1 MPSTDQLEH
10 EVEHVRS
17 QLVDALDE
25 FRANLSP
32 GQVLDQLT
40 EYAGEGDAGEFYRR
54 LRHQMGQ
61 NPVPMVLVGTGVA
74 WMMLSSVLG
83 SSTRTET
90 SRRQSAM
97 GDELAERAGSAAD
110 TVKEAGSATVDI
122 AGRMGEAASESAR
135 SAGNAIREGAERA
148 SDRLG
153 AAAGAA
159 GDAVSKASSSAY
171 DVVAGTTSRTAS
183 AVGESARHLGSSA
196 TSGARSFID
205 FCRSEPLVLAS
216 MGVAIGAVLGA
227 LMPATQ
233 TEDYLMGDQ
242 SDRLKENLGE
252 MAETGE
258 RAKGDKPAG
267 AESGGA
273 RAARGSK
280 TETKRAAAMEAG
292 SHRTSGTRKKR
303 SQADT

>member
-1 MPSTDQLEH
+1 MPSTDQLEN
-10 EVEHVRS
+10 EVERVRS

-83 SSTRTET
+83 NSARTEI
-90 SRRQSAM
+90 SRRQTAM
-97 GDELAERAGSAAD
+97 GDELAETAGSAAD
-110 TVKEAGSATVDI
+110 TIREAGSATVDI
-122 AGRMGEAASESAR
+122 AGRMGDAASESAR
-135 SAGNAIREGAERA
+135 SAGNAIREGAARA

-153 AAAGAA
+153 AAS
-159 GDAVSKASSSAY
+159 DAVGKASSSAY

-183 AVGESARHLGSSA
+183 AVGESARHIGSSA

-227 LMPATQ
+227 LMPPTQ
-233 TEDYLMGDQ
+233 TEDNLMGDQ

-252 MAETGE
+252 MAESGE

-267 AESGGA
+267 SEASGA
-273 RAARGSK
+273 QAARGSQTK
-280 TETKRAAAMEAG
+280 TKRAAAMEAG

-303 SQADT
+303 SQADK